1 MTASFKKDEQMI
13 TSPSQATRIG
23 AMTTPSKNWQQRLH
37 QLDQQ
42 LSATAELWRPQPF
55 KQQRPAWCQSYPQL
69 TQALLDLD
77 DQQLQRFSHNPDA
90 LVEWIGHYLPQVAQ
104 LDALSRLPK
113 RTPTE
118 YSSPENRFFNG
129 MPGRKRTQIEAFAS
143 HVGSVTSPILE
154 WCGGK
159 GHLGRLLG
167 MAGDQPV
174 TTLELNPELCRA
186 GEQQAQRFG
195 LYQSFTEVDLLQPG
209 LELNVTDHHGVA
221 LHACG
226 ELHRS
231 LQRRAVTHGMA
242 ALDIVPCC
250 YAFGVEQQYQPRTQ
264 GLSLQLSRDDLRL
277 AVTET
282 VTAGQAEVTSRDR
295 EMAWK
300 LGFVELRNRIVENQA
315 YRTMKPVQK
324 QWLKLSFSQF
334 CQQLADREALSLPA
348 DTDWAEVEAFGW
360 QRFSEVM
367 RLSLLRNCF
376 RRPIE
381 LWLIL
386 DLVTDL
392 EAHDYQ
398 IELGTFCDR
407 AVTPRNIMLSA
418 RKRVESRASSS
429 EIHRAVNSG
438 I

>member
-1 MTASFKKDEQMI
+1 MTIPPE
-13 TSPSQATRIG
+13 
-23 AMTTPSKNWQQRLH
+23 NWQQKLH

-42 LSATAELWRPQPF
+42 LFATAELWRVQPF
-55 KQQRPAWCQSYPQL
+55 KQRRPEWCEQYPQL
-69 TQALLDLD
+69 TTALLNLD
-77 DQQLQRFSHNPDA
+77 DQQLQRISRNPDA
-90 LVEWIGHYLPQVAQ
+90 LVAWVSHYLPRVAE
-104 LDALSRLPK
+104 LDSLSRLPQ
-113 RTPTE
+113 RIPAE
-118 YSSPENRFFNG
+118 YSSPDNRFFDG

-143 HVGSVTSPILE
+143 HVGSVSSPILE

-167 MAGDQPV
+167 LKGDQPV
-174 TTLELNPELCRA
+174 TTLELNPVLCKA

-195 LYQSFTEVDLLQPG
+195 LYQSFKEIDLLQPG
-209 LELNVTDHHGVA
+209 LELNLTGHHGIA

-250 YAFGVEQQYQPRTQ
+250 YAFGVEQHYQPRTP

-282 VTAGQAEVTSRDR
+282 VTAGQAAVISRDR

-300 LGFVELRNRIVENQA
+300 LSFVELRNRVTGSET
-315 YRTMKPVQK
+315 YRTMKPVPK
-324 QWLKLSFSQF
+324 HWLKLSFKQF
-334 CQQLADREALSLPA
+334 CQQLAERESMRVPV
-348 DTDWAEVEAFGW
+348 DTDWAELEAFGK
-360 QRFSEVM
+360 QRHSEVM

-386 DLVTDL
+386 DMVTDL

-407 AVTPRNIMLSA
+407 SVTPRNIMLSA
-418 RKRVESRASSS
+418 RKRTDVRVVD
-429 EIHRAVNSG
+429 RG

>member
-1 MTASFKKDEQMI
+1 MTARLTKDEQMI
-13 TSPSQATRIG
+13 TRPGQTTRIG
-23 AMTTPSKNWQQRLH
+23 AMSTSSTHWQQRLH

-42 LSATAELWRPQPF
+42 LSATASLWRPQPF
-55 KQQRPAWCQSYPQL
+55 KQRTPVWCEEHPEL
-69 TQALLDLD
+69 TAALLNLEDR
-77 DQQLQRFSHNPDA
+77 QLQRLSHHPDE
-90 LVEWIGHYLPQVAQ
+90 LVKWVGQFLPGIVQ
-104 LDALSRLPK
+104 LDMLCRLPK
-113 RTPTE
+113 RMPLA
-118 YSSPENRFFNG
+118 YSSPENRFFDG
-129 MPGRKRTQIEAFAS
+129 MPGRKRTQIEAFAA
-143 HVGSVTSPILE
+143 HVGVVTTPLLE

-167 MAGDQPV
+167 LSSNQPV
-174 TTLELNPELCRA
+174 TTLELNPQLCRA
-186 GEQQAQRFG
+186 GEQQAQRLG
-195 LYQSFTEVDLLQPG
+195 LYQSFKAIDLLQPDLKLSVSG
-209 LELNVTDHHGVA
+209 YHGVA

-250 YAFGVEQQYQPRTQ
+250 YAFGVEQQYEPRTQ
-264 GLSLQLSRDDLRL
+264 GLSLQLNRDDLRL

-282 VTAGQAEVTSRDR
+282 VTAGQGEVSRRDQ

-300 LGFVELRNRIVENQA
+300 LGFVELRSRVTGNTA

-324 QWLKLSFSQF
+324 AWLKLSFSQF
-334 CQQLADREALSLPA
+334 CQQLANRESLTLPA
-348 DTDWAEVEAFGW
+348 DTDWSALEAFGW
-360 QRFSEVM
+360 QRFKEVM

-386 DLVTDL
+386 DLVSDL
-392 EAHDYQ
+392 EAHDYRV
-398 IELGTFCDR
+398 ELGTFCDR
-407 AVTPRNIMLSA
+407 SVTPRNIMLSA
-418 RKRVESRASSS
+418 RKGEAY
-429 EIHRAVNSG
+429 G

>member
-1 MTASFKKDEQMI
+1 
-13 TSPSQATRIG
+13 
-23 AMTTPSKNWQQRLH
+23 MTTPSTHWQQRLH

-42 LSATAELWRPQPF
+42 LLASAELWRPQPF
-55 KQQRPAWCQSYPQL
+55 KQSRPAWCEDHPAL
-69 TQALLDLD
+69 AAALLDLD
-77 DQQLQRFSHNPDA
+77 DLQLQRLNHHPDE
-90 LVEWIGHYLPQVAQ
+90 LVTWIGRYLPQIRHIE
-104 LDALSRLPK
+104 ALCYLAK
-113 RTPTE
+113 RTPLA
-118 YSSPENRFFNG
+118 YSSPANRFFDG
-129 MPGRKRTQIEAFAS
+129 MPGRKRAQIEAFAS
-143 HVGSVTSPILE
+143 HVGAATSPILE

-159 GHLGRLLG
+159 GYLGRLLG
-167 MAGDQPV
+167 MHGDQPV

-186 GEQQAQRFG
+186 GEQQAKRFG
-195 LYQSFTEVDLLQPG
+195 RYQSFQEVDLLQPG
-209 LELNVTDHHGVA
+209 LELNVTGHHGVA

-231 LQRRAVTHGMA
+231 LQHRAVTHGMA

-250 YAFGVEQQYQPRTQ
+250 YAFGVEQQYQPRTA

-282 VTAGQAEVTSRDR
+282 VTAGQAEVSRRDR

-300 LGFVELRNRIVENQA
+300 LGFVELRNRVIGNPA

-324 QWLKLSFSQF
+324 QWLKLTFSQF
-334 CQQLADREALSLPA
+334 CQQLADRESMPLPTN
-348 DTDWAEVEAFGW
+348 TDWAEIEALGW
-360 QRFSEVM
+360 QRFNEVM
-367 RLSLLRNCF
+367 RLSLVRNCF

-386 DLVTDL
+386 DLAADL

-407 AVTPRNIMLSA
+407 SVTPRNIMLSA
-418 RKRVESRASSS
+418 RKQDGSGVSNRA
-429 EIHRAVNSG
+429 N
-438 I
+438 